1 MRKVTAED
9 LYQFKFV
16 AAPQWSE
23 DGKKAVFTL
32 YAADEKSNGYK
43 ADAWLFEGGK
53 LRRLTSTGDV
63 RGAQWLD
70 NDTLFYSG
78 LREAEDKEAAKKG
91 CLTVFYQ
98 LSLKGGEAQE
108 LVRIPLKASGL
119 KALSCGK
126 YAFLAAQDNNKDR
139 DPGWEVFDEIPF
151 WKNGEGYTSDTRKRL
166 WVMDGGKLTAVTGE
180 YEQVGAWAADGER
193 LIFATKDY
201 KNVMGMTS
209 GVYTYVNGIRKTI
222 IPDGLWN
229 VHGLFF
235 MDGKAMAV
243 MSDMKDYG
251 ASQVPYFY
259 CIEGAKPVQIS
270 TMEETPVTTVAG
282 DSSFG
287 GGAKMAVD
295 DGWLYYTAVE
305 DSWSVLRRLK
315 DGRLETLLHAPVS
328 IDAIAVKNGQV
339 LVSSVTQQKLPE
351 LYCVEN
357 GEMKQLSFFNEEM
370 TERAVQLPH
379 PITAV
384 SDGWKINGYVI
395 YPAEYEE
402 GKTYPAILDI
412 HGGPHGAYGAQYFH
426 EMQVWASA
434 GYFVFFCNIRG
445 GDGRGN
451 EFADLRGQYGKIDYD
466 DIMAFT
472 EEVLRQFPQIDKER
486 LGVTGGSYGGYM
498 TNWIIG
504 HTDLF
509 HAAAAQRSISNWI
522 SKFLCTDNGYLYN
535 QELLQGNPWDDTEK
549 LWWHS
554 PLKYAANAKTPTL
567 FIQSD
572 QDYRCWMAECIQMF
586 STLKLHGVDARI
598 CLFHGENHN
607 LSREG
612 KPKNRVRRINE
623 ITAWMDKYLK

>member
-1 MRKVTAED
+1 MKKVLAED
-9 LYQFKFV
+9 LYQFRFV
-16 AAPQWSE
+16 ARPQWSK
-23 DGKKAVFTL
+23 DGSKAVFTL
-32 YAADEKSNGYK
+32 FSADEKTNGYK
-43 ADAWLFEGGK
+43 ADAWLYQCGK
-53 LRRLTSTGDV
+53 LRRLTSGGDV

-70 NDTLFYSG
+70 DSTLVFAAV
-78 LREAEDKEAAKKG
+78 RDPEDKEAAKKG
-91 CLTVFYQ
+91 GLTVFYT
-98 LSLKGGEAQE
+98 LSLRGGEPEEYLRVPAKAFD
-108 LVRIPLKASGL
+108 IKPL
-119 KALSCGK
+119 GK
-126 YAFLAAQDNNKDR
+126 DKFAFLGAYDNYKER
-139 DPGWEVFDEIPF
+139 DPGWEVFDELPF
-151 WKNGEGYTSDTRKRL
+151 WKNGEGYTSGTRRRL
-166 WVMDGGKLTAVTGE
+166 YVMDKGKVSPVTGE
-180 YEQVGAWAADGER
+180 KELVGSWAADEGK
-193 LIFATKDY
+193 LLFASKEF
-201 KNVMGMTS
+201 KSVLGMTS
-209 GVYTYVNGIRKTI
+209 GVYTYANGVRKTLLA
-222 IPDGLWN
+222 DGYWN
-229 VHGLFF
+229 VHGVFF

-259 CIEGAKPVQIS
+259 CIEGGRPVRLS
-270 TMEETPVTTVAG
+270 TMEETPVTTVGG
-282 DSSFG
+282 DSSYG

-295 DGWLYYTAVE
+295 QGYIYYTAVE
-305 DSWSVLRRLK
+305 DSYSVLRRLK
-315 DGRLETLLHAPVS
+315 DGKLETLLNAPVS
-328 IDAIAVKNGQV
+328 IDAIAVKDGKV
-339 LVSSVTQQKLPE
+339 LVSAVTQQKLSE
-351 LYCVEN
+351 LYAVED
-357 GEMKQLSFFNEEM
+357 GELKQLSFFNEELA
-370 TERAVQLPH
+370 ERSIQIPH
-379 PITAV
+379 PITAI

-395 YPAEYEE
+395 YPADYEE

-426 EMQVWASA
+426 EMQVWSSA

-472 EEVLRQFPQIDKER
+472 EEVLNQFPQIDRER
-486 LGVTGGSYGGYM
+486 LGVTGGSYGGFM
-498 TNWIIG
+498 TNWIVG
-504 HTDLF
+504 HTHLF

-549 LWWHS
+549 LWWAS
-554 PLKYAANAKTPTL
+554 PLKYAANCTTPTL

>member
-16 AAPQWSE
+16 ARPQWSN
-23 DGKKAVFTL
+23 DGSRAVFTL
-32 YAADEKSNGYK
+32 FSADEKSNGYK
-43 ADAWLFEGGK
+43 ADAWLSENGK

-70 NDTLFYSG
+70 DDTLVFQG
-78 LREAEDKEAAKKG
+78 LRDPEDKEAAKKAP
-91 CLTVFYQ
+91 LSVFYA
-98 LSLKGGEAQE
+98 LSMKGGEAE
-108 LVRIPLKASGL
+108 ECLRVPMKVSDLKVLGE
-119 KALSCGK
+119 GR
-126 YAFLAAQDNNKDR
+126 YAFVAAWDNNKER

-166 WVMDGGKLTAVTGE
+166 FIMDKGKIVPVTGE
-180 YEQVGAWAADGER
+180 YEQVTGMAADGER
-193 LIFATKDY
+193 VLFVTRDY
-201 KNVMGMTS
+201 KSVMGMTS
-209 GVYTYVNGIRKTI
+209 GVYTYVNGMRKTL
-222 IPDGLWN
+222 IPDGTWS
-229 VHGLFF
+229 VHGVFF

-243 MSDMKDYG
+243 MSDMKEYG

-259 CIEGAKPVQIS
+259 CIEDGKPVQLS
-270 TMEETPVTTVAG
+270 TMEETPVTTVGG

-295 DGWLYYTAVE
+295 QGYIYYTAVE
-305 DSWSVLRRLK
+305 DSYSVLRRIK
-315 DGRLETLLHAPVS
+315 DGKLETLLNAPVS
-328 IDAIAVKNGQV
+328 LDAIAVKDGKV
-339 LVSSVTQQKLPE
+339 LVSAVTQQKLSE
-351 LYCVEN
+351 LYCVED

-379 PITAV
+379 PVTAV

-395 YPAEYEE
+395 YPADYEE

-451 EFADLRGQYGKIDYD
+451 AFADLRGQYGKIDYD

-472 EEVLRQFPQIDKER
+472 EEVLKQFPQIDRER

-535 QELLQGNPWDDTEK
+535 AELLQGNPWDDPEK